1 VRDGR
6 HHGFAMIRRTGSPG
20 EHGQSLVEFSLIL
33 PVFILML
40 FGILDMGRAI
50 YAYNTVAD
58 AARDGV
64 RVAIV
69 NQIQT
74 SPDCVQDRPIQN
86 PSTPHWSIKACA
98 AKSAVSLGIQPADV
112 TVSYAAPPGVA
123 LTCSPTVAVGCI
135 ASVTVDYTFRAVT
148 PVIGNI
154 VGAISM
160 SSTSQEPVERV
171 FP

>member
-1 VRDGR
+1 V
-6 HHGFAMIRRTGSPG
+6 IRRIGRRP
-20 EHGQSLVEFSLIL
+20 ERGQSLVEFSLIL
-33 PVFILML
+33 PVFILLL

-58 AARDGV
+58 AAREGV

-86 PSTPHWSIKACA
+86 PLTPHWSIKACA

-112 TVSYAAPPGVA
+112 TVSYAAPPGVV
-123 LTCSPTVAVGCI
+123 LTCPPSGSPTVSVGCI
-135 ASVTVDYTFRAVT
+135 ASVKVDYTFRAIT